1 MYQVKPPSTLCC
13 LPEPGAP
20 VPGAAPPPL
29 SLVRLYLVV
38 PPLYLVQP
46 GPAGA
51 LQGVG
56 VKCAA
61 LYAAALPG
69 ELARR
74 GRPADDGPVDQVAR
88 APAPTPA
95 PRFGSPRCGSLGH
108 GRGVN
113 QATGNQLKSLQNIFT
128 ITLYTPFPPLSMVYH
143 LNSLSSI
150 NFSVQPIYSPSTIL

>member
-1 MYQVKPPSTLCC
+1 MQPS
-13 LPEPGAP
+13 PEPGAP
-20 VPGAAPPPL
+20 VPGAAPPEPGAPVPGAAPL
-29 SLVRLYLVV
+29 SLV
-38 PPLYLVQP
+38 PLYLVQP

-74 GRPADDGPVDQVAR
+74 GRPADDRPVDQVAR
-88 APAPTPA
+88 ARAPAPA
-95 PRFGSPRCGSLGH
+95 PRFGSPRCGSLGR

-113 QATGNQLKSLQNIFT
+113 QATGNQLKSLQNI
-128 ITLYTPFPPLSMVYH
+128 I
-143 LNSLSSI
+143 LNHAVSI
-150 NFSVQPIYSPSTIL
+150 I

>member
-1 MYQVKPPSTLCC
+1 MP
-13 LPEPGAP
+13 P
-20 VPGAAPPPL
+20 VPRAAPL
-29 SLVRLYLVV
+29 SLV
-38 PPLYLVQP
+38 PLYLVQP

-88 APAPTPA
+88 APAP
-95 PRFGSPRCGSLGH
+95 RFGSPRCGSLGR

-113 QATGNQLKSLQNIFT
+113 QGNQLIKV
-128 ITLYTPFPPLSMVYH
+128 TLKYILNHTVHSFSPLSMVYH

-150 NFSVQPIYSPSTIL
+150 NFSEHPIYSPFYNPVTP